1 MSQHY
6 DIIIA
11 GGGPAGLT
19 AAIYARRA
27 GRSVLLLEKESF
39 GGQIATAPKV
49 ENFPGFSAISGAE
62 LADRMY
68 TQAETLGASIELEE
82 VLSIQPGPVITVTTD
97 YGVHTCTA
105 LILATGMKRRTLGL
119 PGEERLSGVSYCAVC
134 DGAFYAGRDVAV
146 VGGGSAALQDALFLA
161 DTCRTVTVIH
171 RRTQFRGD
179 PVLADALRA
188 RDNVEL
194 VMDTVVT
201 GLLESSGALAGVRLQ
216 NTATGET
223 RELAVDGLFEAAGQL
238 PQCKPAESLL
248 SLDEN
253 GFLPVGE
260 DCRTPVPGVFAAGDC
275 RAKDVRQLTTACADG
290 AVAALAACRYCG
302 A

>member
-1 MSQHY
+1 M
-6 DIIIA
+6 
-11 GGGPAGLT
+11 
-19 AAIYARRA
+19 
-27 GRSVLLLEKESF
+27 
-39 GGQIATAPKV
+39 
-49 ENFPGFSAISGAE
+49 
-62 LADRMY
+62 
-68 TQAETLGASIELEE
+68 
-82 VLSIQPGPVITVTTD
+82 
-97 YGVHTCTA
+97 
-105 LILATGMKRRTLGL
+105 
-119 PGEERLSGVSYCAVC
+119 SYCAVC

-171 RRTQFRGD
+171 RRAQFRGD
-179 PVLADALRA
+179 PVLADALRT

-201 GLLESSGALAGVRLQ
+201 GLLESNGALVGVRLQ

-223 RELAVDGLFEAAGQL
+223 RELAVAGLFEAVGQL